1 MIAQP
6 ALAPAALPARR
17 VPAGNRPGGL
27 ALAALGLAL
36 LLALGAVWMALEAR
50 QPVTAQLAAPASVA
64 AGPIVVPNHT
74 TDGQIAFT
82 IPLGAA
88 EDQADGGTPYVM
100 PPTIRMTVGDK
111 VIVTNDDVYPHI
123 ILSSLVMPGTTAT
136 MVFDEPGI
144 NAFSSGCTANGGTI
158 NAFTSVIVSER
169 S

>member
-6 ALAPAALPARR
+6 ALTPAARPARR
-17 VPAGNRPGGL
+17 VPVGQRPGAM

-50 QPVTAQLAAPASVA
+50 QPATAQLAAPAAV
-64 AGPIVVPNHT
+64 AGPIVIPNHT
-74 TDGQIAFT
+74 TAGQIAFT

-88 EDQADGGTPYVM
+88 QDQTDGGTPYIM

-111 VIVTNDDVYPHI
+111 VIVTNDDVFPHI

-169 S
+169 T

>member
-6 ALAPAALPARR
+6 ALATAAIPVRR
-17 VPAGNRPGGL
+17 VPVGKRPGGL
-27 ALAALGLAL
+27 ALAA
-36 LLALGAVWMALEAR
+36 
-50 QPVTAQLAAPASVA
+50 PVAAPATVA
-64 AGPIVVPNHT
+64 DGPIVVPNHM

-88 EDQADGGTPYVM
+88 QDQTNGGTPYVM
-100 PPTIRMTVGDK
+100 PPTIRMAVGDT
-111 VIVTNDDVYPHI
+111 VVVTNDDTFPHI

-144 NAFSSGCTANGGTI
+144 DAFSSGCTANGGTI